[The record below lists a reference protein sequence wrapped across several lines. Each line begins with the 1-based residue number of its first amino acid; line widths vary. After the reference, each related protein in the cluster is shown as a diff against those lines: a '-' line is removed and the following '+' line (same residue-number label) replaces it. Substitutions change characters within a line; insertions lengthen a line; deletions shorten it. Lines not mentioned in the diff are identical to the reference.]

1 MFYAS
6 VSAVAVELRNV
17 MLTSATCA
25 MQFGVFLFFAA
36 FVAIMTVYV
45 WILLPETK
53 GIPVEEIMDA
63 WAR

>member
-1 MFYAS
+1 
-6 VSAVAVELRNV
+6 
-17 MLTSATCA
+17 MLTCATCA

-63 WAR
+63 CAR